1 MPLIDA
7 PVAANRC
14 FIEPLRYD
22 ARGDVAFPNALLLDR
37 GPQAVPLH
45 VVSPY
50 MDPKERQAREAAVS
64 LAEAATWLWRT
75 TDPMC
80 ALPTAS
86 ERWSG

>member
-1 MPLIDA
+1 MPLINA
-7 PVAANRC
+7 LVAAHRR
-14 FIEPLRYD
+14 FIKPLRYD
-22 ARGDVAFPNALLLDR
+22 ARRDVAFPNALLLDS

-64 LAEAATWLWRT
+64 RAGAATWLWRT

-80 ALPTAS
+80 ALPAAS